1 MQTQVEGG
9 STLFKLNYFGEEA
22 YLTQSSQL
30 YLETACAALGN
41 VFCIAQSYRAEE
53 SRTRRHLSEYTHIE
67 GELPFITFE
76 QLLDTIEDLVV
87 DTIDRVLKHP
97 EAHLL
102 FEVNPDFKA
111 PKRPFKRMT
120 YIDAI
125 AYLKEHNITKDD
137 GTFYEFGDVSLTCF

>member
-1 MQTQVEGG
+1 
-9 STLFKLNYFGEEA
+9 LNYFGEEA

-30 YLETACAALGN
+30 YLETACAALGD
-41 VFCIAQSYRAEE
+41 VFCIAQSYRAET
-53 SRTRRHLSEYTHIE
+53 SRTRRHLAEYTHIE
-67 GELPFITFE
+67 GERPFINFE

-111 PKRPFKRMT
+111 PKKPFRRMPYT
-120 YIDAI
+120 EAI
-125 AYLKEHNITKDD
+125 EYLRTHNITKDD
-137 GTFYEFGDVSLTCF
+137 GTFYEFGDVIIKIFC